1 MKASYFGFRRSTER
15 ICIGHYDGWDRISV
29 LCLQLIFLMPQ
40 FIVEMTLSVT
50 ISVDWYSA

>member
-15 ICIGHYDGWDRISV
+15 IYIGHCDGWDRISA

-40 FIVEMTLSVT
+40 FIVEMTLSVP